1 MDIEVTYY
9 LYFKLRK
16 VHLKNYRVLVYFDR
30 YDYYNDFCLSS
41 APEPGE
47 MIIGL
52 VIYFFA
58 FSTWEGR
65 FLLIKDLLISPK
77 HEG

>member
-1 MDIEVTYY
+1 M
-9 LYFKLRK
+9 
-16 VHLKNYRVLVYFDR
+16 FDR